1 MCYIYIYIYIY
12 ITVVNFLGLANFYWK
27 YGPSVI
33 FPNVIQ
39 HFMSSIHGTERHL
52 QITKRYMQLY
62 YLES

>member
-1 MCYIYIYIYIY
+1 MY